1 MTQSLSTTPATWT
14 STSAHI
20 KFLCDLWMMWM
31 ILRLKTSCFYL
42 ILVLELMNNH
52 FFAQMLLRLLAE

>member
-42 ILVLELMNNH
+42 ILVL
-52 FFAQMLLRLLAE
+52 